1 MLSTTG
7 QQRPL
12 LWPWRPVWP
21 DLAIYWTLGNFLKP
35 LATNNL
41 PKSPTFL
48 GNFCKGVKIFNFSSE
63 IIFRQ
68 LLLKFGD
75 FFWSHWRQY
84 REFLSFSMV
93 VFLDTL
99 LNVNKTM
106 RKQIKL
112 LGQVRCR
119 LFIILVFDILLW
131 VELTYFLLPEQDTF
145 WVAKSNFLNKVSQWF
160 IRSCGRLRDPKN
172 FMTFLKNGPTPAS
185 FSFIFRLFKQTSIQ
199 IIQQINVKN
208 VYPVYGTGIQTH
220 GLMQHESSPI
230 TTRPGLPAE
239 NFITLFG

>member
-1 MLSTTG
+1 MILFHNILIMCFLPS
-7 QQRPL
+7 
-12 LWPWRPVWP
+12 WR
-21 DLAIYWTLGNFLKP
+21 L
-35 LATNNL
+35 
-41 PKSPTFL
+41 
-48 GNFCKGVKIFNFSSE
+48 
-63 IIFRQ
+63 
-68 LLLKFGD
+68 
-75 FFWSHWRQY
+75 Y

-185 FSFIFRLFKQTSIQ
+185 FSFIFRLFKQTIQSYNKSMWKMPCPPSIWRRDS
-199 IIQQINVKN
+199 N
-208 VYPVYGTGIQTH
+208 PWRSEC
-220 GLMQHESSPI
+220 ESPPI
-230 TTRPGLPAE
+230 TTRPGLPPKPLTFAMKVKVK
-239 NFITLFG
+239 FYF